1 MPLATTSFIMF
12 EHARLNRLIRNW
24 YQRSQGKAVREPDAF
39 DQFAYL
45 WVSFD
50 AWSKTAS
57 GALRSRE
64 AIEFCKTEKGFVAE
78 HKRLLAKDAEFAKS
92 VNRLKEMCPI
102 RKIIRRGNSLVGH
115 KVQINDIKVFGEVLE
130 AIYTIR
136 NNFFHGDKSP
146 NEKRDLELV
155 ELSFQILSKVFAPVV
170 ASI

>member
-1 MPLATTSFIMF
+1 MF
-12 EHARLNRLIRNW
+12 EHARLNRLIRDW

-57 GALRSRE
+57 RSLSSRG

-78 HKRLLAKDAEFAKS
+78 HKRLLDKDAEFAKS

-102 RKIIRRGNSLVGH
+102 RKIVRRGNQLVGQ
-115 KVQINDIKVFGEVLE
+115 KVRINDIKIFGEVLE

-155 ELSFQILSKVFAPVV
+155 ELAFQTLSKVFAPVV
-170 ASI
+170 ASIPPD